1 MQDFTHIVTA
11 NLLEMYVVVITI
23 IVFLCAHANGRQK
36 GGRPGEML
44 GDDYVSFTI
53 HKGENVSFT
62 IHMGKFMY
70 HLRYTRA
77 SVCIIYDTHALKCID
92 WDTPSPPF

>member
-1 MQDFTHIVTA
+1 MSVQDFTHIVTA
-11 NLLEMYVVVITI
+11 NLLEMYAVVITI
-23 IVFLCAHANGRQK
+23 IVFLCTHANGRQK

-53 HKGENVSFT
+53 H
-62 IHMGKFMY
+62 MGKCMY

-77 SVCIIYDTHALKCID
+77 SVCVINDTHGQEYVSFTIHMQ
-92 WDTPSPPF
+92 